1 MAQDIR
7 VALTLDNKQFNSAIK
22 QSEKQVDK
30 FGKQSTTVVAGLG
43 KAFIALG
50 LGKLIVDIGKTA
62 SRFQDLQNACRSY

>member
-22 QSEKQVDK
+22 QSGKQVES
-30 FGKQSTTVVAGLG
+30 FGKESTTIVSGLG

-62 SRFQDLQNACRSY
+62 SRF